1 MKFSSCIL
9 ARPGLEMCSVL
20 CHKQQEQHLVPHKG
34 VATASLAMDEDKAS
48 PNAAALEMDDGIVF

>member
-1 MKFSSCIL
+1 
-9 ARPGLEMCSVL
+9 MCSVL

-48 PNAAALEMDDGIVF
+48 PNTAALEMDDGIVF